1 MLVSTPF
8 CAGRRAFSGAG
19 LLLASA
25 GTTGVGLS
33 VLAATAGFTGAAFT
47 VFGAATL
54 AADALGAAF
63 FGAAFFAATGGL
75 AALVFGAAVVD
86 FGFFEVAAL
95 AAKAGL
101 RVFVAAAGFL
111 TIVFLS
117 AAGFFVAAAFLTAG
131 LAALFA
137 EAVFRAVE
145 AERFGAAALAVR
157 EDFVPFAG
165 VRLAVVLFLALDLVV
180 DMVTSRL
187 HSAPAPFLHRLR
199 GDMIPSGEP
208 RRSNS

>member
-1 MLVSTPF
+1 M
-8 CAGRRAFSGAG
+8 
-19 LLLASA
+19 LLASA

-63 FGAAFFAATGGL
+63 FGAAFAGAAFFAATGGF
-75 AALVFGAAVVD
+75 AALIFGAAFGAAVVD

-95 AAKAGL
+95 AAEADL
-101 RVFVAAAGFL
+101 RVFAAAAGFL